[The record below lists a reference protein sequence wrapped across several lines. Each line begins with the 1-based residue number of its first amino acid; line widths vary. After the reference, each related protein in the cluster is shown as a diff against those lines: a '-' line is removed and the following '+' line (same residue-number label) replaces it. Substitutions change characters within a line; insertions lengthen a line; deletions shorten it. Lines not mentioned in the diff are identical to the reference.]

1 MSDSGVPARCPPESL
16 FPPLPPD
23 DGTDRLYVGSTA
35 GLQNLRQYAPSSN
48 TDCGTASVVVEE
60 GSNCEQNLHY
70 LHSALVT
77 FSFPTESTASPPHSF
92 QSVEGQVF
100 VTSRRVL
107 FVTMEKSNNDFDLA
121 IDSARISLHAM
132 TSEPKCSVYC
142 QLASSSSPEN
152 AISFLPQAAEHDGG
166 QVSNGGP
173 GEIHFSPPDDMAKD
187 KKQEFCQ
194 GLFDSLSQLASLNPA
209 SDDGDGGGGMAAMM
223 NMMAATYGDDRSN
236 SEGVEDDEDEMI
248 CRIDPRL
255 MDNAWGNTAEGNTLE
270 RNSGGATIEERNAM
284 LDRLDN
290 VLTIPSNYYDNEGAI
305 GQFDDADEDGDDL
318 L

>member
-16 FPPLPPD
+16 FPPLPAD
-23 DGTDRLYVGSTA
+23 DGTDRLNVGSTA
-35 GLQNLRQYAPSSN
+35 GLHNLRQYSPSSN
-48 TDCGTASVVVEE
+48 TDCGTASVVEE
-60 GSNCEQNLHY
+60 GSNCEKNLHH

-77 FSFPTESTASPPHSF
+77 FSFPTESTASPSHSF

-152 AISFLPQAAEHDGG
+152 TISFSPQGSEHDGG
-166 QVSNGGP
+166 QVSNGCP
-173 GEIHFSPPDDMAKD
+173 GEIHFFPPDDMAKE

-194 GLFDSLSQLASLNPA
+194 GLFDSLSRLASLNPV

-223 NMMAATYGDDRSN
+223 NMMAATYGEDRSN
-236 SEGVEDDEDEMI
+236 LEGVEDDEDEMI

-255 MDNAWGNTAEGNTLE
+255 MDDAWGSTAEENILE

-290 VLTIPSNYYDNEGAI
+290 VLTVEGAV